1 MADETD
7 DTKNTGEGPKW
18 AAYLDD
24 NGNTYYYNSETNES
38 SWEKPDEEF
47 ILVEEEEQAEAA
59 AANAAT
65 DHGEE
70 EGEKILSSNNGNKEK
85 EGEGGGT
92 PYHISSPLEVA
103 DADAADVEE
112 SSEVEKEGNNFDDE
126 KNDRQENTT
135 SNNNDE
141 SATWI
146 AYKDDNGNEYFYN
159 SVTQATQWEK
169 PEGVTITYAQ
179 EEEEEEEGEVEVQSE
194 KQDTDSTNNLNAS
207 NMMGQEIQQQQQ
219 ESPNV
224 MKDESSDTKSRT
236 KISEEESYAMDVD
249 IETPQ
254 QEEDKDVNKTL
265 DTKEDQDTALV
276 REAYDALKS
285 TDSIFEP
292 DCTKHLGNLVKVKGQ
307 DEIPKAMNE
316 IVESYKGQTAICGVL
331 SLWITDL
338 AAASSSASFEN
349 SKISSSSSKKSKE
362 NNMDKRIMSKAS
374 SSSTKNISSKT
385 STTTTA
391 RAACKALQDPRV
403 TAAET
408 IREISGE
415 VIFKFA
421 KDNFT
426 KTGADSILKL
436 VTKRSSKSS
445 FVQKMMDSDQWRKL
459 LIELF
464 ASNKDNPLLMG
475 CLQTISQRG
484 HIREISKQINPVD
497 IFDVFN
503 EMMVSEL
510 TIIGKIAMGGVSF
523 LGNNN
528 GNNNEGHNNASTS
541 VSSSNQVM
549 EDSISNLKEKC
560 CSTAFTYFY
569 AQHFIKDIIERLR
582 GKKIMK
588 QQGGTTPST
597 MSIDR
602 AIQKYERLSEELEEE
617 LVSGGGGESHIKKRR
632 VNLALCVSDLYKR
645 DRKRLK
651 PATTFTEEEK
661 INMSQ
666 LNAKPEERKKEL
678 SKQNLESAVMDLIKM
693 FSEKKNIDSKI
704 LNRLLFPKNLLPDQK
719 YSIGELL
726 IAHPSSVKALYS
738 SLFQYQGGA
747 STQQMSN
754 IKSPELRQDCA
765 KLLAKAVIASKESF
779 HHLDDHQ
786 RSNNNTNK
794 NDEKEEIRLWRMF
807 LKASQICNKIENLVS
822 FTVRDYK
829 ENLPPEI
836 PLDVSIGG
844 EISYLA
850 IKSAPVAQGLLLW
863 ISEISSSPE
872 FEAGAVYSTMAPSI
886 LSLVRL
892 IAKYHPFTRPTV
904 LKIALVFLKHN
915 NNQSE
920 MGYERIKSLKEKI
933 FRLLLWLSALG
944 LGLEVYGE
952 VERMLTTDKS
962 NEIDPPL
969 LRYLLIGTLDIIQIS
984 PPDDNTATSAIGNN
998 HHHLSI
1004 PFIKLLS
1011 RILSTKASMDAIL
1024 SPHFPSIKK
1033 IQLQHLLSIF
1043 SRILSKEK
1051 QKAASSSSFLS
1062 EDDIELVKVLQNIYA
1077 Q

>member
-1 MADETD
+1 MVDETD

-47 ILVEEEEQAEAA
+47 IPVEEEEQAEAA
-59 AANAAT
+59 AADAAT

-70 EGEKILSSNNGNKEK
+70 EGEKILSNNNGNNEEK
-85 EGEGGGT
+85 EEEEGGGT

-103 DADAADVEE
+103 GDADAADVEE
-112 SSEVEKEGNNFDDE
+112 SSEVEKEERNLDE
-126 KNDRQENTT
+126 KKDRQENTT
-135 SNNNDE
+135 WNNNDE
-141 SATWI
+141 SATWM

-179 EEEEEEEGEVEVQSE
+179 EEDDDGEEGEVEVQSE
-194 KQDTDSTNNLNAS
+194 KQDTDSTNNVNTS
-207 NMMGQEIQQQQQ
+207 NMMGWEIQQQQ
-219 ESPNV
+219 ESSNLL
-224 MKDESSDTKSRT
+224 KDESSETKSRT

-249 IETPQ
+249 IDTPQ
-254 QEEDKDVNKTL
+254 QEEDKDTNKSP
-265 DTKEDQDTALV
+265 DAKEDQYTTLV

-338 AAASSSASFEN
+338 AAASSSASLNN
-349 SKISSSSSKKSKE
+349 SKISSSSKKSKE
-362 NNMDKRIMSKAS
+362 NIMDKKIMSKVS
-374 SSSTKNISSKT
+374 SVSTKNTTSKT
-385 STTTTA
+385 TTTTA

-523 LGNNN
+523 LGKNN

-588 QQGGTTPST
+588 QQGTTPST

-651 PATTFTEEEK
+651 PATEEK

-666 LNAKPEERKKEL
+666 QEELNTERKKEL

-754 IKSPELRQDCA
+754 IKSSELRQDCA

-786 RSNNNTNK
+786 RSSNNTNK
-794 NDEKEEIRLWRMF
+794 DDEKEEIRLWRMF

-872 FEAGAVYSTMAPSI
+872 FETGAVYSTMAPSI

-904 LKIALVFLKHN
+904 LKIAIVFLKHN

-984 PPDDNTATSAIGNN
+984 PPDDNTATSASRNH

-1011 RILSTKASMDAIL
+1011 RMLSTKASMDAIL

-1062 EDDIELVKVLQNIYA
+1062 EDDIELVKVLQNVYA